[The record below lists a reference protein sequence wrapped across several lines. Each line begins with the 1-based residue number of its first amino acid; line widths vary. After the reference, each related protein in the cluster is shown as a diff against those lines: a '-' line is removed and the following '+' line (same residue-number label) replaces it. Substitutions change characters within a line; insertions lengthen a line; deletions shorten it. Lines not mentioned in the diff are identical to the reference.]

1 VTHSSGKIIEER
13 RVPDQDE
20 RDMLHEESES
30 LAEFLRLLQREHRQL
45 QADFAA
51 VLHAAGGAVHVS
63 AADIRTAPAAPRIE
77 RREDP
82 ATGAVTFRL
91 EPTP

>member
-1 VTHSSGKIIEER
+1 MIEER
-13 RVPDQDE
+13 RVPDQHELDLL
-20 RDMLHEESES
+20 REESES

-51 VLHAAGGAVHVS
+51 VLHAAGGSVRVPAV
-63 AADIRTAPAAPRIE
+63 DIRTAPAAPRIE

>member
-1 VTHSSGKIIEER
+1 M
-13 RVPDQDE
+13 PDQNELDLL
-20 RDMLHEESES
+20 REESES

-51 VLHAAGGAVHVS
+51 ILHAAGGHIRVPAV
-63 AADIRTAPAAPRIE
+63 DIRTDRAAPRIE
-77 RREDP
+77 RLEDP

-91 EPTP
+91 REPTS

>member
-1 VTHSSGKIIEER
+1 
-13 RVPDQDE
+13 
-20 RDMLHEESES
+20 
-30 LAEFLRLLQREHRQL
+30 
-45 QADFAA
+45 
-51 VLHAAGGAVHVS
+51 VS

>member
-1 VTHSSGKIIEER
+1 MPH
-13 RVPDQDE
+13 QDE
-20 RDMLHEESES
+20 LDLLREECES

-51 VLHAAGGAVHVS
+51 ILHAVGGSIRVP
-63 AADIRTAPAAPRIE
+63 AADMHAVPDAPRIE
-77 RREDP
+77 RLEDS
-82 ATGAVTFRL
+82 ATGAVMFRL